1 MDAANYNNIGY
12 SRSDECYGHDIAQE
26 RRQRRGGLAVLRAC
40 STPGSLQGKMQ
51 WSKAWKGDGARKP
64 DGVEGRT
71 SQDVCTLH
79 RLNAALEEQS
89 LSKDEP
95 HGSPGSAGHWAVRE
109 EGETGSLGPGIR
121 EEPVFGGGVGETGA
135 RGSDDCS
142 LCRWWRQCSAEFCVQ
157 GASVLFKGGS

>member
-12 SRSDECYGHDIAQE
+12 SRSDECYGHDTARE
-26 RRQRRGGLAVLRAC
+26 RRQRRGGLAVLRAR

-51 WSKAWKGDGARKP
+51 LSKAWKGDGARKP

-71 SQDVCTLH
+71 SQDVCALH
-79 RLNAALEEQS
+79 GLNAAGEEQS

-95 HGSPGSAGHWAVRE
+95 YGSPRSAGHWAERKE
-109 EGETGSLGPGIR
+109 R
-121 EEPVFGGGVGETGA
+121 PVAWGQESERSQCLGVGVARQA

-142 LCRWWRQCSAEFCVQ
+142 LCGWWRQCSAEFCVQ
-157 GASVLFKGGS
+157 GASVLFKGRS